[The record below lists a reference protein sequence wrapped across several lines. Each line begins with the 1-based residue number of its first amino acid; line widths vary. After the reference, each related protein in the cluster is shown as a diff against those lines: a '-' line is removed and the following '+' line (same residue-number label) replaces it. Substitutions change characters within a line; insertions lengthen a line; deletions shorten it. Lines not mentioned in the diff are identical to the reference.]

1 MMVASKIKPDM
12 VAPTCDSLKFNIK
25 LVIKS
30 NYILACKSE
39 DRLTSLN
46 NSFNEIFLTKSKI
59 TYSVMPLKLEA
70 KTTCQH
76 LAHRKLTLD
85 KHFITN

>member
-1 MMVASKIKPDM
+1 MVASTIKSNM
-12 VAPTCDSLKFNIK
+12 VAHQAH
-25 LVIKS
+25 KS

-46 NSFNEIFLTKSKI
+46 NSFNEIFLPKSKI

-70 KTTCQH
+70 NTTCQH
-76 LAHRKLTLD
+76 LPLRKLTLD
-85 KHFITN
+85 KHFIDKKF